1 MDVKVYNKQGKDA
14 GTMALP
20 DEMFNVEIS
29 EALVHEAV
37 VCQRANAR
45 EVIANAK
52 DRSAVRGG
60 GRKPWRQKG
69 TGRARH
75 GSRNSPIW
83 SGGGVTFG
91 PMKNR
96 NFSIKMNRKARR
108 KAFFMVLS
116 DKLAND
122 ALVVVD
128 DLAMPEGKT
137 KDFKETVNALPL
149 KGKKSMFVI
158 DSANI
163 ALRRAAKNLISVS
176 TIAPNSLNVVDALKA
191 NTIVIGKAE
200 LEAMISHFGK

>member
-1 MDVKVYNKQGKDA
+1 MDVKVYNKQGKEA

-20 DEMFNVEIS
+20 DEMFNVDVS

-37 VCQRANAR
+37 VNQRANAR

-116 DKLAND
+116 DKLANE
-122 ALVVVD
+122 AFVVVD
-128 DLAMPEGKT
+128 DLSMPEGKT
-137 KDFKETVNALPL
+137 KDFRETVSALPL
-149 KGKKSMFVI
+149 KGKKSMFVV
-158 DSANI
+158 DPSNQAV
-163 ALRRAAKNLISVS
+163 RRAAQNLASVS

-191 NTIVIGKAE
+191 NTIVVGKAE
-200 LEAMISHFGK
+200 LESMVAHFAK